1 MGYLVGILWF
11 HLIKNIAMRK
21 IHYLIAVF
29 ALFLIGGTTV
39 TMIKAKDMVEVLMS
53 LIGIFEGII
62 IFFIFERIDNKI
74 KQKA

>member
-1 MGYLVGILWF
+1 
-11 HLIKNIAMRK
+11 MRK

-29 ALFLIGGTTV
+29 ALFLIGGATV

-53 LIGIFEGII
+53 LIGMFEGVI

-74 KQKA
+74 KQKV